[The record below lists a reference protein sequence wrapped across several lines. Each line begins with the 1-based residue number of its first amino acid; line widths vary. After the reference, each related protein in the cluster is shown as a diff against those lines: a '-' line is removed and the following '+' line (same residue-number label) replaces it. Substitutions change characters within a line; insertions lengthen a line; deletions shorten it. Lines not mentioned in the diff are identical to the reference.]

1 MFEIADPRFS
11 ARADAHINLSNAQC
25 REASA
30 DKVTL
35 SMIDASCRFD
45 VWLWAVTSRDV
56 TEFQGHRAE
65 ALELLL
71 TETRRRFDKHFDEY
85 VANFDSYIV
94 AQRPESE
101 NAPRP

>member
-25 REASA
+25 RDASA

-35 SMIDASCRFD
+35 SMIDASC
-45 VWLWAVTSRDV
+45 
-56 TEFQGHRAE
+56 
-65 ALELLL
+65 
-71 TETRRRFDKHFDEY
+71 RFDKHFDEY